1 MNAREHTDVAAGGAF
16 FSLNVTEATAL
27 IEKMVLNQGWS
38 DEWIQPHKRC
48 MQTMKEVDM
57 FFAKMDLLMKRL
69 EDHANWKKDRAAIEQ
84 YATTQALEADIT
96 CEVCENMGHSWK

>member
-38 DEWIQPHKRC
+38 DE
-48 MQTMKEVDM
+48 
-57 FFAKMDLLMKRL
+57 
-69 EDHANWKKDRAAIEQ
+69 
-84 YATTQALEADIT
+84 
-96 CEVCENMGHSWK
+96 